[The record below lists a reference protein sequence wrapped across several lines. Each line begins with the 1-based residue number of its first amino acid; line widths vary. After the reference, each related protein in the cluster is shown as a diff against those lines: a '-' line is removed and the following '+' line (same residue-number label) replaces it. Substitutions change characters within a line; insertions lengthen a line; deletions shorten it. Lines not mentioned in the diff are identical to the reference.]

1 MLHFMI
7 GHQCK
12 TGHAGNSQHCDER
25 YPEENN
31 SNRREEK
38 SETKSN
44 LKDFLE
50 QMHFSLR
57 QNNILLTGEQ

>member
-1 MLHFMI
+1 MI

-12 TGHAGNSQHCDER
+12 TGHAGSSQHYDGK

-31 SNRREEK
+31 ANRRGK
-38 SETKSN
+38 CETKSGIQ
-44 LKDFLE
+44 DFLE

-57 QNNILLTGEQ
+57 QSNIMLTGEQ